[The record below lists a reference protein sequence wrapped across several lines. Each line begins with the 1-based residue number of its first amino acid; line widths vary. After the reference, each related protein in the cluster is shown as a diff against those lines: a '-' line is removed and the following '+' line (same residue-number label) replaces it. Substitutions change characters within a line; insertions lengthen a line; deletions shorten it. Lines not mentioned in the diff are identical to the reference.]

1 MLSLSKV
8 SKVSGAPFFVVVSVC
23 FHGSE
28 SLVCARDE
36 ISPFSHKTSR
46 FLIVFLGSSS
56 SSLFFVSLSF
66 FLSEKETDLAGA
78 AFASA

>member
-46 FLIVFLGSSS
+46 FLIVFLGSS
-56 SSLFFVSLSF
+56 FFSF

>member
-1 MLSLSKV
+1 MLSVSKV

-56 SSLFFVSLSF
+56 SSLFF
-66 FLSEKETDLAGA
+66 
-78 AFASA
+78 